1 MYRITTILFFG
12 VLVLGAGPADAQS
25 GRDFGATFGFNRA
38 TLESSVDLGVHSAGA
53 AGIVVRQSL
62 FGPVALQT
70 ELLLNQKG
78 TEVDSEEGGGIAY
91 SAAYADLPVLLHVV
105 TPRFR
110 SVRIYGE
117 AGGYGGVKM
126 FERQTPASGQLNI
139 SLRTGTSF
147 YRRVDAGALAGIG
160 AMFPF
165 RDRQISFIVRYSRG
179 LVDVARDVDEQPF
192 PEAEFPKNGKTR
204 TWTLQFRFG
213 F

>member
-1 MYRITTILFFG
+1 MYRVTTILFLC

-25 GRDFGATFGFNRA
+25 GREYGATFGFNRA
-38 TLESSVDLGVHSAGA
+38 TLESSVDLGTHSAAA
-53 AGIVVRQSL
+53 AGIIVRQSL
-62 FGPVALQT
+62 SGPVALQT

-78 TEVDSEEGGGIAY
+78 TEVDREGGGGIAY
-91 SAAYADLPVLLHVV
+91 SAAYAEVPVLLHVAA
-105 TPRFR
+105 PRFR
-110 SVRIYGE
+110 TVRIYGE
-117 AGGYGGVKM
+117 VGGYGGVKM

-147 YRRVDAGALAGIG
+147 YHRVNAGALAGIG
-160 AMFPF
+160 ATFSL
-165 RDRQISFIVRYSRG
+165 RERQISFIVRYSHG

-192 PEAEFPKNGKTR
+192 PEAEFPEDGKTR